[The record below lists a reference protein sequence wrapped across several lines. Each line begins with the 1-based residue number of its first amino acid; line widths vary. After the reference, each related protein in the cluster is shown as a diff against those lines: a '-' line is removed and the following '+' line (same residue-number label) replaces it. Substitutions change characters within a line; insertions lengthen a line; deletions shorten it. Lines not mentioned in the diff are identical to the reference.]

1 LITKFINATIITIN
15 EKNDIIR
22 NGEVIVENNLI
33 SYVGA
38 PNNLIKGDKIIDLK
52 GKILMP
58 GFINTHCH
66 SAMSLMRGIGGN
78 TVFNNWWQ
86 DMLLIEERLTYQDI
100 YNGTLLS
107 AYEMIRAGITS
118 TVDLYINSEA
128 TAQALKDAKMRAWIN
143 IGASCIKM
151 QSVDNNVLEKDYKEM
166 INISPLIKP
175 IKYAHAVYSCS
186 DEIYS
191 SFINFANKH
200 NLVFTTHASE
210 TLDEVGKIHTQTG
223 FTPIALLEKYGAFD
237 MKCLLAHCVHLDKDD
252 INILKQYKDVSISTN
267 ASSNLYLG
275 SGIAPIF
282 AYLKN
287 GINVCLGTDGPASNN
302 SLNMFKEMYL
312 VKNLQSG
319 IMNDA
324 SLVSNLDVLKMATI
338 NGAKAL
344 NTKNLGF
351 IKKGNFADLIVID
364 NTKPNMQ
371 PEHDVISNIV
381 NSCGVENVILT
392 MINGEILYENGKYYL
407 DDKLSIVLQKAGCY
421 ISDYK
426 KVLCDIKKKN

>member
-1 LITKFINATIITIN
+1 MIIKFINATIITMN
-15 EKNDIIR
+15 ESDEIIK
-22 NGEVIVENNLI
+22 NGEVIVKDNII

-38 PNNLIKGDKIIDLK
+38 SNNAVKGDKVIDLK

-66 SAMSLMRGIGGN
+66 SAMSLMRGLGGN
-78 TVFNNWWQ
+78 AVFEQWWQ
-86 DMLLIEERLTYQDI
+86 ENMVPIEEQLTYDDI

-118 TVDLYINSEA
+118 AVDLYINSEA
-128 TAQALKDAKMRAWIN
+128 AAEALADAKMRAWVN
-143 IGASCIKM
+143 IGARCVNL
-151 QSVDNNVLEKDYKEM
+151 QYVDIEDLEEEYKDM
-166 INISPLIKP
+166 LNLSPLIKP

-191 SFINFANKH
+191 GFIDFANKH

-210 TLDEVGKIHTQTG
+210 TLAEVGKNHTQTG
-223 FTPIALLEKYGAFD
+223 LTPIALLEKYGAFD

-252 INILKQYKDVSISTN
+252 INILKQYEGVSVSTN

-275 SGIAPIF
+275 SGIAPIYS
-282 AYLKN
+282 YLKN

-324 SLVSNLDVLKMATI
+324 SLVTSLEVLKMATI

-344 NTKNLGF
+344 NMDNLGA
-351 IKKGNFADLIVID
+351 IKKGYLADLIVID

-371 PEHDVISNIV
+371 PEHDVVCNIV
-381 NSCGVENVILT
+381 NSCSVENVVLT
-392 MINGEILYENGKYYL
+392 MIDGKILYENGEYYL
-407 DDKLSIVLQKAGCY
+407 DNNLSDILKNTANYVSKF
-421 ISDYK
+421 K
-426 KVLCDIKKKN
+426 KILNDNK